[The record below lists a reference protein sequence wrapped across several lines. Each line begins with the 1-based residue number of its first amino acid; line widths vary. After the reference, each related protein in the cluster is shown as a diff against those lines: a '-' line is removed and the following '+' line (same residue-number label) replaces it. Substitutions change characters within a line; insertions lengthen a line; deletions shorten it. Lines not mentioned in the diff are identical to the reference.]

1 MIFYIWVE
9 NILEKEIEGKKEF
22 VRKDKLIYE
31 GEYINVNKNK

>member
-22 VRKDKLIYE
+22 VRKDK
-31 GEYINVNKNK
+31 